1 MNCYRGEVRLTVNA
15 ERHGAQYP
23 QFKPLLDAAT
33 PSDDTNSS
41 TEDDSMAVGVRRM
54 RQGRRRR
61 RVGVAVLGDNEII
74 GIILAVV

>member
-1 MNCYRGEVRLTVNA
+1 MNA

-33 PSDDTNSS
+33 PSDDT
-41 TEDDSMAVGVRRM
+41 EDDSMAVGVRRM

-61 RVGVAVLGDNEII
+61 RVGVALLGDNEII